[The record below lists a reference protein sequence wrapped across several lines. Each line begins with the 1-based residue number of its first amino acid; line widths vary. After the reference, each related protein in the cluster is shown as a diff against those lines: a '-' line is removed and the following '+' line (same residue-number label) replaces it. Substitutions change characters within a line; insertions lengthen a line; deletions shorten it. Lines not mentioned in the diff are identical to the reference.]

1 MQSTDPAALRNL
13 TVVHRS
19 DNFLVVDKPPD
30 LIINSD
36 DPDRDNVYLRLQKQF
51 PDLANTSKY
60 AVSQA
65 KINPPGPIVILTQN
79 SCTISFP

>member
-1 MQSTDPAALRNL
+1 MSLVKSMRDCLRLSTAMQDL

-36 DPDRDNVYLRLQKQF
+36 DPDRDSVYLRLQKQF
-51 PDLANTSKY
+51 PDLADTSKY
-60 AVSQA
+60 AVS
-65 KINPPGPIVILTQN
+65 ICTLLTDTSQN
-79 SCTISFP
+79 SK

>member
-1 MQSTDPAALRNL
+1 MSLVKSMRDCLRLSTAMQDL

-36 DPDRDNVYLRLQKQF
+36 DPDRDSVYLRLQKQF
-51 PDLANTSKY
+51 PDLADTSKY
-60 AVSQA
+60 AVS
-65 KINPPGPIVILTQN
+65 NCILVVHTSQN
-79 SCTISFP
+79 S